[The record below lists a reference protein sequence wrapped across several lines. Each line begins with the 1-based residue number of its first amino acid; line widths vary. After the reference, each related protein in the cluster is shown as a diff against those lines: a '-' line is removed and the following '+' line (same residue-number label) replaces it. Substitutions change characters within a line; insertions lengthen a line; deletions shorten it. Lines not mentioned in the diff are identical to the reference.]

1 MDHHHPTIPRD
12 LAPQLTDVAQ
22 KWPALVLTGPRQS
35 GKTTLCRM
43 LFPDRP
49 YVSLEPLDRHI
60 RAIEDPRAFLA
71 QLPDGGVIDEV
82 QRAPDLLSYL
92 QEDIDRHPKPG
103 RWVLT
108 GSQNLLLLESV
119 SQSLAG
125 RAAIHHLLPL
135 ARGEVERFDLSPE
148 NLNETLYAG
157 SYPRVFD
164 LGLNATTWYATYVA
178 SYIERDVR
186 TLRNIGDLQVFQQFL
201 KLCAGRT
208 AQLLNLKSL
217 AGDCGISQ
225 PTAKAW
231 LSILEASFI
240 AFRLPAYHS
249 NLRKRLVKMPK
260 LHFYDAGLVCYLLG
274 IDSPGQLQTHPLR
287 GPIFETWVA
296 SELFKRQINQGRRSS
311 LSFYREDNGVE
322 TDLVIETPAGI
333 MLIEAKSAQTPS
345 RSLFGPPRQVRRLLR
360 ESPQPCS
367 SAAVYGGEESIPYTE
382 GHLISWKKLHRS
394 FPVRVSSKRQP
405 VADAQI
411 LALFPNQTSKQATT
425 DSGGT
430 AWLEL
435 HRSDLPMT
443 VFVAAEGFAAYLESD
458 WKPVE
463 GSLTLELDELAGG
476 GAAIF
481 PDGTGY
487 LPAVKGRLNP
497 ILDHLERT
505 YLYADN
511 IAINGGLQQPANFS
525 FGEELHLADAH
536 GKEAW
541 VRILHMIGRAALVQY
556 RIEPRR
562 P

>member
-1 MDHHHPTIPRD
+1 
-12 LAPQLTDVAQ
+12 
-22 KWPALVLTGPRQS
+22 
-35 GKTTLCRM
+35 M

-49 YVSLEPLDRHI
+49 YVSLEPLDRH
-60 RAIEDPRAFLA
+60 ASATEDPRAFLA
-71 QLPDGGVIDEV
+71 QLPDGGIIDEV

-92 QEDIDRHPKPG
+92 QEDIDLHPGPC
-103 RWVLT
+103 RWILT

-135 ARGEVERFDLSPE
+135 ARGEVKRFDLSPE
-148 NLNETLYAG
+148 NLDETLYAG

-164 LGLNATTWYATYVA
+164 LGLNATAWYATYVA

-186 TLRNIGDLQVFQQFL
+186 MLRNIGDLQVFQQFL

-240 AFRLPAYHS
+240 TFRLPAYHS

-260 LHFYDAGLVCYLLG
+260 LHFYDTGLVCYLLD
-274 IDSPGQLQTHPLR
+274 IVSPGQLQAHPLR

-296 SELFKRQINQGRRSS
+296 SEIFKRQINQGQRSN
-311 LSFYREDNGVE
+311 LSFYREDNSVE
-322 TDLVIETPAGI
+322 TDLVIDTPDGI

-345 RSLFGPPRQVRRLLR
+345 LSLFSPLRQVRRLLK

-367 SAAVYGGEESIPYTE
+367 GAVVYGGDELIRHTE
-382 GHLISWKKLHRS
+382 GHLISWRKLHRA
-394 FPVRVSSKRQP
+394 FPVRVSSQGQP
-405 VADAQI
+405 VADVRL
-411 LALFPNQTSKQATT
+411 LALFPNKTSKQAMT

-435 HRSDLPMT
+435 QRSDLPMT
-443 VFVAAEGFAAYLESD
+443 VFAAAEGFAAHIESD
-458 WKPVE
+458 WKPAE
-463 GSLTLELDELAGG
+463 SLLVIELDELPDG

-481 PDGTGY
+481 PKGTGY
-487 LPAVKGRLNP
+487 LPVVKGRLNP
-497 ILDHLERT
+497 ILDNPERT

-511 IAINGGLQQPANFS
+511 IAINGGRQQPVGFS
-525 FGEELHLADAH
+525 FGEELHLADAD
-536 GKEAW
+536 GKEAR
-541 VRILHMIGRAALVQY
+541 VQIVDMKDRAALVQY
-556 RIEPRR
+556 RT
-562 P
+562 

>member
-1 MDHHHPTIPRD
+1 MIPRD
-12 LAPQLTDVAQ
+12 LGPRLTYAAR
-22 KWPALVLTGPRQS
+22 KWPAIVLTGPRQS

-49 YVSLEPLDRHI
+49 YVSLEPLDRHTN
-60 RAIEDPRAFLA
+60 ATEDPRAFLA
-71 QLPDGGVIDEV
+71 QLPDGGIIDEV

-92 QEDIDRHPKPG
+92 QDDIDLHPGSG
-103 RWVLT
+103 RWILT

-135 ARGEVERFDLSPE
+135 TRGEVKRFDLSPE

-157 SYPRVFD
+157 SYPRVFN
-164 LGLNATTWYATYVA
+164 LGLNATAWYATYVA

-208 AQLLNLKSL
+208 AQLLNIKSL

-240 AFRLPAYHS
+240 TFRLPAYHS

-260 LHFYDAGLVCYLLG
+260 LHFYDTGLVCYLLD
-274 IDSPGQLQTHPLR
+274 IDSPGQLQAHPLR

-296 SELFKRQINQGRRSS
+296 SEIFKRQINQGRRSN

-322 TDLVIETPAGI
+322 TDLVIDTPDGI

-345 RSLFGPPRQVRRLLR
+345 LSLFSPLRQVRRLLR

-367 SAAVYGGEESIPYTE
+367 GAAVYGGDESIRHTE
-382 GHLISWKKLHRS
+382 GHLISWRKLHRS
-394 FPVRVSSKRQP
+394 FPVRVSSQGQP
-405 VADAQI
+405 VADVQL
-411 LALFPNQTSKQATT
+411 LALFPNKTSKQATT

-443 VFVAAEGFAAYLESD
+443 VFAAAEGFAARLESD
-458 WKPVE
+458 WKPAE
-463 GSLTLELDELAGG
+463 SLLIIELDELPDG

-481 PDGTGY
+481 PKGTGY
-487 LPAVKGRLNP
+487 LPVVKGRLNP
-497 ILDHLERT
+497 ILDNLERI

-511 IAINGGLQQPANFS
+511 IAINEGRQQPVDFS
-525 FGEELHLADAH
+525 FGEELHLADAD
-536 GKEAW
+536 GKEAR
-541 VRILHMIGRAALVQY
+541 VQIVGMRDRAALVQY
-556 RIEPRR
+556 QA
-562 P
+562 

>member
-1 MDHHHPTIPRD
+1 MDGHRPVIHRD
-12 LAPQLTDVAQ
+12 LAPRLTDAAR
-22 KWPALVLTGPRQS
+22 KWPAITLTGPRQS
-35 GKTTLCRM
+35 GKTVLCRM

-49 YVSLEPLDRHI
+49 YVSLEPLDQRTV
-60 RAIEDPRAFLA
+60 AIEDPRAFLA
-71 QLPDGGVIDEV
+71 GLPDGGIIDEV

-92 QEDIDRHPKPG
+92 QEDIDLHPGPG

-148 NLNETLYAG
+148 GLNETLYTG

-164 LGLNATTWYATYVA
+164 LGLNATAWYETYVA

-186 TLRNIGDLQVFQQFL
+186 TLRNVGDLKVFQQFL

-208 AQLLNLKSL
+208 AQLLNIKSL

-231 LSILEASFI
+231 LGILEASFI
-240 AFRLPAYHS
+240 AFRLPAYRS

-260 LHFYDAGLVCYLLG
+260 LHFYDTGLVCYLLN
-274 IDSPGQLQTHPLR
+274 IDSPGHLQAHPLR
-287 GPIFETWVA
+287 GPLFETWVA
-296 SELFKRQINQGRRSS
+296 SEIFKRQINQGRRGN
-311 LSFYREDNGVE
+311 LSFYREDNNVE
-322 TDLVIETPAGI
+322 TDLVIDGPAGI
-333 MLIEAKSAQTPS
+333 TLIEAKSAQTPS
-345 RSLFGPPRQVRRLLR
+345 LSLFDPPRQVRRLLR
-360 ESPQPCS
+360 ESPQSCAI
-367 SAAVYGGEESIPYTE
+367 AAVYGGEESVRCTQ
-382 GHLISWKKLHRS
+382 GHLISWKDLHRS
-394 FPVRVSSKRQP
+394 FPVRVSSEGQP
-405 VADAQI
+405 VADVQV
-411 LALFPNQTSKQATT
+411 LALFPNKTSKQAMT

-443 VFVAAEGFAAYLESD
+443 VFAAAEGFAAHLESD
-458 WKPVE
+458 WKPAE
-463 GSLTLELDELAGG
+463 GPLVIDLDELPGG

-481 PDGTGY
+481 PKGTGH

-497 ILDHLERT
+497 VLDTLERT

-511 IAINGGLQQPANFS
+511 IAINGGIQKQPTNFS
-525 FGEELHLADAH
+525 FGEELHLADAD
-536 GKEAW
+536 GKE
-541 VRILHMIGRAALVQY
+541 VRIQIIGMRGRAALVQY
-556 RIEPRR
+556 YP
-562 P
+562 